1 MINPLQKNPS
11 CDTLFGTAQQA
22 LLAPYSI
29 EAGHIEQVFACMM
42 AHRLDYADLY
52 FQYSRAESWSLE
64 EGIVK
69 SGSFNIDQGVGV
81 RAVSGEKTA
90 FAYSDDI
97 SLNALDSAAQ
107 ATRAIA
113 RQGGTQSVA
122 IIPPG
127 LHHGSRREI
136 YLPHDPIASL
146 KDAEKVALLERLE
159 GYARALDPRV
169 VQVMAGLAGEYEVVM
184 VARSDGLM
192 NADIRPLVRLSVQ
205 VIIESNGKREQG
217 SAGGGGRFDYGYF
230 DDEMLHRYAAQAVH
244 QAVVN
249 LDAAPAPAG
258 NMTVVLGN
266 GWPGILL
273 HEAIG
278 HGLEGDFNRK
288 GSSAFSGRVGERVAA
303 EGVTV
308 VDDGTLARR
317 RGSLQMDDEGNATQ
331 CTTLI
336 ENGILRGYLQDT
348 LNARLMSVPVT
359 GNARRESYAHLPMPR
374 MTNTYMLNGN
384 KDPKEII
391 ASVKHG
397 LYAVNFGGG
406 QVDITNGK
414 FVFSTAEAYMIEDGK
429 ITHPVKGA
437 TLIGN
442 GPDVLTRISMI
453 GNDMALDP
461 GVGTCGKE
469 GQSVPVGVG
478 QPTVRIDGLT
488 VGGTA

>member
-1 MINPLQKNPS
+1 MTQLQNSPF
-11 CDTLFGTAQQA
+11 DTLFATARQS
-22 LLAPYSI
+22 LFVPYSI
-29 EAGHIEQVFACMM
+29 DTGHIERVFASMM
-42 AHRLDYADLY
+42 SHRLDYADLY

-97 SLNALDSAAQ
+97 SLNALESAAQ

-113 RQGGTQSVA
+113 RQGGMQNVPV
-122 IIPPG
+122 IR
-127 LHHGSRREI
+127 HGSRREI
-136 YLPHDPIASL
+136 YLPQDPIASL
-146 KDAEKVALLERLE
+146 KDADKVALLERLE

-192 NADIRPLVRLSVQ
+192 NADIRPLVRLSVT
-205 VIIESNGKREQG
+205 VIIENNGKREQG
-217 SAGGGGRFDYGYF
+217 SAGGGGRFDYAYF
-230 DDEMLHRYAAQAVH
+230 DDTVLRKYAAQAVH
-244 QAVVN
+244 QAATN

-303 EGVTV
+303 AGVTV

-317 RGSLQMDDEGNATQ
+317 RGSLQMDDEGNPTQ

-336 ENGILRGYLQDT
+336 ENGILKGYLQDT
-348 LNARLMSVPVT
+348 LNARLMGVPVT

-374 MTNTYMLNGN
+374 MTNTYMLNGD
-384 KDPKEII
+384 KDPQEII

-406 QVDITNGK
+406 QVDITSGK